1 MARASPDTFSESVLQ
16 VENFYNLFF
25 VFPLLLGLV
34 KKRKILE
41 EESIRTQCSCCEDNI
56 KAIQKLRIT
65 LPLIFG
71 SFLKIFHLSHK
82 SNMKM

>member
-1 MARASPDTFSESVLQ
+1 MYLVMARASPDTFSESVLQ

-41 EESIRTQCSCCEDNI
+41 EESIR
-56 KAIQKLRIT
+56 A
-65 LPLIFG
+65 
-71 SFLKIFHLSHK
+71 
-82 SNMKM
+82 

>member
-25 VFPLLLGLV
+25 VFPFLLGLV

-41 EESIRTQCSCCEDNI
+41 EESIR
-56 KAIQKLRIT
+56 A
-65 LPLIFG
+65 
-71 SFLKIFHLSHK
+71 
-82 SNMKM
+82 